1 MFKKISFRRLAK
13 FLFLGLFTFMIVGAC
28 NTVSYNHEAN
38 TVASTENCRMIQHA
52 AGETCVPNNPQ
63 RIVILSLDTL
73 GNVLPLG
80 VKPIAIANENVGE
93 FYPYFPDDRIQEI
106 QTVGDPAQP
115 NIEAILK
122 LKPDLIF
129 GWGGYSPE
137 GIYPLLSQIAPT
149 VLYHWHEDTWQ
160 GVFKFAA
167 EVLGK
172 QEEGKAALA
181 RYESRIQE
189 LKAALGDRYQ
199 DKTISVV
206 YFYFGSIGS
215 VLKDSAQGMVLNN
228 AGLQRP
234 AAQDIVLEDRSSIE
248 FSEEE
253 ISKADGDVLFAITFN
268 EDDEQFLKQLERKP
282 LWKTLK
288 AVQQNQVHVVNG
300 KHWNAYNMMAV
311 DAVIDDL
318 FKYLVNTPEKE

>member
-1 MFKKISFRRLAK
+1 MKISLRRLAN
-13 FLFLGLFTFMIVGAC
+13 FLFLGLFTLTVIGAC
-28 NTVSYNHEAN
+28 NAGSMPEASTVP
-38 TVASTENCRMIQHA
+38 STENCRMIQHA

-80 VKPIAIANENVGE
+80 VKPIASANENVGE
-93 FYPYFPDDRIQEI
+93 FYPYFPEDQVQGI

-122 LKPDLIF
+122 LQPDLIF

-149 VLYHWHEDTWQ
+149 VLYHWQEDTWQ
-160 GVFKFAA
+160 GVFKFTA

-172 QEEGKAALA
+172 QTEGQAALE
-181 RYESRIQE
+181 RYELRIQE

-206 YFYFGSIGS
+206 YFYFDRIGS
-215 VLKDSAQGMVLNN
+215 VLKNSAQGMVLSD

-234 AAQDIVLEDRSSIE
+234 PAQDIVLDEPWGSIE

-253 ISKADGDVLFAITFN
+253 ISKADGDVLFAITFTD
-268 EDDEQFLKQLERKP
+268 DDEQFLQQLEQKP

-300 KHWNAYNMMAV
+300 KHWNAYNIMAV

-318 FKYLVNTPEKE
+318 FKYLVNTP

>member
-1 MFKKISFRRLAK
+1 
-13 FLFLGLFTFMIVGAC
+13 
-28 NTVSYNHEAN
+28 
-38 TVASTENCRMIQHA
+38 MIQHV

-93 FYPYFPDDRIQEI
+93 FYSYLPEDQVQGIE
-106 QTVGDPAQP
+106 TVGDPAQP
-115 NIEAILK
+115 NIEAILN

-129 GWGGYSPE
+129 GWGGYDPE

-149 VLYHWHEDTWQ
+149 VLYHWQDDIWQ
-160 GVFKFAA
+160 DVFKFAA

-172 QEEGKAALA
+172 QAEGQAALQ
-181 RYESRIQE
+181 RYEARIQE

-206 YFYFGSIGS
+206 YFYFGRIGS
-215 VLKDSAQGMVLNN
+215 AAKNSVPGLILSDV
-228 AGLQRP
+228 GLQRP
-234 AAQDIVLEDRSSIE
+234 AAQDIVVKPWGSIE

-253 ISKADGDVLFAITFN
+253 LSKADGDVLFAITFN
-268 EDDEQFLKQLERKP
+268 EDDEQFLKQLEQKP
-282 LWKTLK
+282 LWRTLK
-288 AVQQNQVHVVNG
+288 AVQQNQVHIVNG
-300 KHWNAYNMMAV
+300 KHWNAYNVMAI

-318 FKYLVNTPEKE
+318 FKHLVNTPEAERSHSHLSPAIAQIFTIVPRVQKEIGLLWHVFQNDQGLE